1 MALLVTG
8 ASFYNPDELEAQ
20 LISAFEQWADEDLND
35 EYMSEQFLTDK
46 WSYNAVT
53 IRKNGRVVGPGPRDI
68 YDLGNLFRSGQ
79 RSFQIRRN
87 ATEVVAS
94 WHWNARNSSGEEY
107 AWFVHEGEGPY
118 SIEPRPWTDEIAI
131 PYLFYSSPTKRALE
145 ANITLKMNR

>member
-8 ASFYNPDELEAQ
+8 ASIYNPDELEAQ

-46 WSYNAVT
+46 WSYDAVT
-53 IRKNGRVVGPGPRDI
+53 IRKNGRVAGPDPRDI

-79 RSFQIRRN
+79 RSFQIRRS

-107 AWFVHEGEGPY
+107 AWFVHEGEGPH
-118 SIEPRPWTDEIAI
+118 SVDARPWTDEIAI

-145 ANITLKMNR
+145 ANITLRMNR